1 MTQHQPSNPF
11 DQFDQD
17 QPAPPYEPPAVTLRE
32 AAAKR
37 LRELTAPG
45 STLDRRRR
53 ELIDALHG
61 DWQDAEPWIKTL
73 AYLIAAAAGFLL
85 ITAVGG
91 ILLNAVTDLVNG
103 IHLPADWA
111 ATDTGGLAA
120 TITDPVHAYL
130 DARTATLPVTGTTAY
145 TLWKTAGLTA
155 GLAAFAS
162 QAAIARIIWACWSA
176 STLAIVWMATD
187 PAGRPVAA
195 GITATALAA
204 ASLLALRGLS
214 FSLRPV
220 LHTTTRTDVA
230 PVIHLTIPAQ
240 PGPTDGATTAAQGGD
255 S

>member
-1 MTQHQPSNPF
+1 MTQYNPF
-11 DQFDQD
+11 KSVDQD
-17 QPAPPYEPPAVTLRE
+17 QPTAPYGPPAGTLRE

-37 LRELTAPG
+37 LREITAPG

-53 ELIDALHG
+53 ELLDALHG
-61 DWQDAEPWIKTL
+61 GWQDAEPWIRTL

-85 ITAVGG
+85 LAATGG
-91 ILLNAVTDLVNG
+91 ILLNAVTDFVNG
-103 IHLPADWA
+103 VHLPADWA

-120 TITDPVHAYL
+120 TITDPVHRFL

-145 TLWKTAGLTA
+145 TLWKTAGLAA
-155 GLAAFAS
+155 GFLSFAS
-162 QAAIARIIWACWSA
+162 QATTARIAWGCWSA
-176 STLAIVWMATD
+176 STLAIVWTATD

-240 PGPTDGATTAAQGGD
+240 PGPTDSAAAAGQGSD
-255 S
+255 R